1 MLDLNARVTEL
12 QEENK
17 YQLSLRDIE
26 YKEKINELTEK
37 CIQQINSLNSEKE
50 VSVKKSKMKTI
61 LILQHNSLFSLTY
74 KTQFINCKTFIFSSS
89 VLLLCVHTGTTRL
102 HIPLAHPCSYH
113 YLLSPSILFCTSYLF
128 CTFYLLCTF

>member
-37 CIQQINSLNSEKE
+37 CIQQINSLNAEKE
-50 VSVKKSKMKTI
+50 VSVKGSKMKTI
-61 LILQHNSLFSLTY
+61 LILQHIGLLNLKCLF
-74 KTQFINCKTFIFSSS
+74 
-89 VLLLCVHTGTTRL
+89 
-102 HIPLAHPCSYH
+102 
-113 YLLSPSILFCTSYLF
+113 
-128 CTFYLLCTF
+128 FYYRS

>member
-50 VSVKKSKMKTI
+50 VSVKRSKMKTI
-61 LILQHNSLFSLTY
+61 LILQHN
-74 KTQFINCKTFIFSSS
+74 
-89 VLLLCVHTGTTRL
+89 G
-102 HIPLAHPCSYH
+102 
-113 YLLSPSILFCTSYLF
+113 LLSLRCLFFITGPESRERETANSPC
-128 CTFYLLCTF
+128 

>member
-61 LILQHNSLFSLTY
+61 LILQHNGLFSLTY

-102 HIPLAHPCSYH
+102 HIPVHITIY
-113 YLLSPSILFCTSYLF
+113 
-128 CTFYLLCTF
+128 

>member
-37 CIQQINSLNSEKE
+37 CIQQINSLNAEKE
-50 VSVKKSKMKTI
+50 VSVERFRMKTI
-61 LILQHNSLFSLTY
+61 LILEHNGLLNLRCLFFITGPESRER
-74 KTQFINCKTFIFSSS
+74 KTASS
-89 VLLLCVHTGTTRL
+89 
-102 HIPLAHPCSYH
+102 PC
-113 YLLSPSILFCTSYLF
+113 
-128 CTFYLLCTF
+128 